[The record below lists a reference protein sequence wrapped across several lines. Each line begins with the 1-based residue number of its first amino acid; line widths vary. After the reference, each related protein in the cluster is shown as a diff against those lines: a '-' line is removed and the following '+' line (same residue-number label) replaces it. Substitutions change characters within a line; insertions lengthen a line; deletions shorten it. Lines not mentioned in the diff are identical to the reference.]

1 MNGRPTSPVTIL
13 GSYGAIYLFVVV
25 NLVLALA
32 GISGTWA
39 VVLAVGIASLQ
50 AIVVALFSMELLRS
64 RRSVVVVSVIAPLF
78 VVLLLV
84 LTVVDVYTRQPPP
97 LDIPP
102 IDRTIP
108 SPPP

>member
-13 GSYGAIYLFVVV
+13 GSYGAIYLLVVV

-50 AIVVALFSMELLRS
+50 AIVVAL
-64 RRSVVVVSVIAPLF
+64 
-78 VVLLLV
+78 VVLV
-84 LTVVDVYTRQPPP
+84 AGIVAWGR
-97 LDIPP
+97 
-102 IDRTIP
+102 RRAHR
-108 SPPP
+108 